1 MSQIL
6 REFIKEALNP
16 CGDSDL
22 DKIFATANMA
32 HSGQTRRSGEPYIEH
47 PIEVATL
54 IRRYYPNSDILCKAA
69 LLHDALE
76 DAPALGN
83 VKDADELFSIIADA
97 ADSEA
102 EAAKITSLVQALTKG
117 EGADYDDYVLS
128 LSHDPDAI
136 KIKMADMLHN
146 LRSSPS
152 EKQLK
157 KYGHAISIIE
167 DSFGGK
173 PPGVSEEHW
182 NDIKDATGGHL
193 GSKDQGVLES
203 FIKEMLVSEGKKI
216 PGAGIVV
223 IRKCSEEW
231 RVCCLKTPGPYDL
244 PKGQIDPGEGAF
256 DAAIRET
263 MEEAG
268 ITNLNFGWGYNSI
281 TLAHLTM
288 YIASTDQLGSIA
300 PNPHTGILEHEEIH
314 WLNWEDA
321 LRAVKPWLAPA
332 IMWARN
338 RVESTSSI

>member
-1 MSQIL
+1 MSDIL
-6 REFIKEALNP
+6 REFIREALNP

-54 IRRYYPNSDILCKAA
+54 IRKYYPGSDILCKAA

-83 VKDADELFSIIADA
+83 VKDANELFSIIADA

-102 EAAKITSLVQALTKG
+102 EAVKITSLVQALTKG
-117 EGADYDDYVLS
+117 EGADYDDYVLA
-128 LSHDPDAI
+128 LSHDQDAI

-152 EKQLK
+152 AKQLK

-173 PPGVSEEHW
+173 PPGLSDEHW
-182 NDIKDATGGHL
+182 ADIKGAANSGG
-193 GSKDQGVLES
+193 SNTDGVLEG
-203 FIKEMLVSEGKKI
+203 FIKEMLVNEGKKI

-223 IRKCSEEW
+223 IRQCSEGW
-231 RVCCLKTPGPYDL
+231 KVCCLKTQGTYDL

-281 TLAHLTM
+281 NLAHLTM
-288 YIASTDQLGSIA
+288 YIASTDQVGSIS
-300 PNPHTGILEHEEIH
+300 PNPHTGIFEHEEIH
-314 WLNWEDA
+314 WLNWEEA
-321 LRAVKPWLAPA
+321 INSVKPWLAPA

-338 RVESTSSI
+338 RVE

>member
-1 MSQIL
+1 MDIL
-6 REFIKEALNP
+6 REFIKEVLNP

-22 DKIFATANMA
+22 DKIFTTATMA

-54 IRRYYPNSDILCKAA
+54 IRRYYPGSDILCKAA

-83 VKDADELFSIIADA
+83 VKDADELFSFIADA
-97 ADSEA
+97 ADSADEA
-102 EAAKITSLVQALTKG
+102 EKITSLVRALTKMEG
-117 EGADYDDYVLS
+117 EEYDSYVLA
-128 LSHDPDAI
+128 LSNNPDAI

-152 EKQLK
+152 EKQIK

-173 PPGVSEEHW
+173 PPGVSDDHW
-182 NDIKDATGGHL
+182 LDIKAEIGGS
-193 GSKDQGVLES
+193 GAGENAGILEG
-203 FIKEMLVSEGKKI
+203 FIKEMLVSEGKKV

-223 IRKCSEEW
+223 LKKFDGVW
-231 RVCCLKTPGPYDL
+231 KVCCLKTSGAYDL
-244 PKGQIDPGEGAF
+244 PKGHIDPGENAF
-256 DAAIRET
+256 QAAVRET

-268 ITNLNFGWGYNSI
+268 ISALNFAWGYNSI
-281 TLAHLTM
+281 KLAHLTM
-288 YIASTDQLGSIA
+288 FLAVTDQEGFIA
-300 PNPHTGILEHEEIH
+300 ANPHTGIFEHEEIQ
-314 WLNWEDA
+314 WLDWDLA
-321 LRAVKPWLAPA
+321 ASLVKPYLSPA

-338 RVESTSSI
+338 RVEGSTSI